1 MTSYLVDTHILL
13 WLFNDDAR
21 LSPKARNIVLNAS
34 NEMYY
39 SIISVWEVAL
49 KHMKHPEEMNTSGA
63 QFLHYCEQ
71 AGFKKLPVDER
82 HVLALENLT
91 RQDGSPPHKDPFDKI
106 MLAQAKVDSMLFM
119 THDRQFA
126 YYNEPWVVMV

>member
-13 WLFNDDAR
+13 W
-21 LSPKARNIVLNAS
+21 VLVDSEKLPVKVREIICNPS
-34 NEMYY
+34 HEIYY
-39 SIISVWEVAL
+39 SIASMWEVAIKYSKGKL
-49 KHMKHPEEMNTSGA
+49 PISGA
-63 QFLHYCEQ
+63 MFLHYCEQ

-106 MLAQAKVDSMLFM
+106 MLAQAKADSMLFM
-119 THDRQFA
+119 TH
-126 YYNEPWVVMV
+126 

>member
-13 WLFNDDAR
+13 W
-21 LSPKARNIVLNAS
+21 VLVDSEKLPVKVREIICNP
-34 NEMYY
+34 NHEIYY
-39 SIISVWEVAL
+39 SVASMWEVAIKYSKGKL
-49 KHMKHPEEMNTSGA
+49 PISGA
-63 QFLHYCEQ
+63 LFLHYCEQ

-106 MLAQAKVDSMLFM
+106 MLAQAKADSMLFM
-119 THDRQFA
+119 TLHP
-126 YYNEPWVVMV
+126 YS

>member
-21 LSPKARNIVLNAS
+21 LSQKARSIVLNAN
-34 NEMYY
+34 NELYY
-39 SIISVWEVAL
+39 SVISIWEVAL
-49 KHMKHPEEMNTSGA
+49 KHMKNPHEMNTSGA
-63 QFLHYCEQ
+63 LFLHYCEQ
-71 AGFKKLPVDER
+71 AGFKKLPLDER

-91 RQDGSPPHKDPFDKI
+91 RQENSPLHKDPFDKI
-106 MLAQAKVDSMLFM
+106 MLAQAKADYMLFM
-119 THDRQFA
+119 THHRQFT